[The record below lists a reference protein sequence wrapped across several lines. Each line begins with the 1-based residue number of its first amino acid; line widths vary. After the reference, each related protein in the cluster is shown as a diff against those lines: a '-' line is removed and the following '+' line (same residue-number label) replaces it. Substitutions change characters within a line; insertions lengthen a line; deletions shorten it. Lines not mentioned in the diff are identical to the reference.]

1 VDLEIQRQRDELMA
15 LTKARNKEL
24 TFERKKHE
32 AAVLLQKLFRGFTI
46 RNAKPKPKKDD
57 GKKKK

>member
-1 VDLEIQRQRDELMA
+1 LLHQ
-15 LTKARNKEL
+15 EL